1 MRSDGF
7 SLVEVLVAIAIVAVG
22 VASLAQLLV
31 AATGTARA
39 ARVRSIALLIAQ
51 QKLEELQG
59 APVLSDPSPAQAIF
73 TDTPP
78 YVDRLATRSGVY
90 TRRWSIDAI
99 PGTDAFVLQVFVVPG
114 SARLVSVRTRNIP

>member
-7 SLVEVLVAIAIVAVG
+7 SLVEVLVAVAVVAVG

-39 ARVRSIALLIAQ
+39 ARVRSMALLIAQ

-78 YVDRLATRSGVY
+78 YVDRLTTRGGVY
-90 TRRWSIDAI
+90 TRRWSIDAV

-114 SARLVSVRTRNIP
+114 RARLVSVRTRKIP

>member
-7 SLVEVLVAIAIVAVG
+7 SLVEVLVAVTVVAVG
-22 VASLAQLLV
+22 VVSLAQLLV
-31 AATGTARA
+31 VATGTARS
-39 ARVRSIALLIAQ
+39 ARVRSMALLIAQ

-59 APVLSDPSPAQAIF
+59 APVLSDPSPAQALS

-78 YVDRLATRSGVY
+78 YVDRLATRDGVY

-99 PGTDAFVLQVFVVPG
+99 PGTDAFVLQVLVVPG
-114 SARLVSVRTRNIP
+114 RARLVSVRTWKIP